1 LEPETQEEGEKDAED
16 KEAEVAPEVG
26 TTEVAEPSAPVPVPP
41 SARAASSS
49 AASAAWRK
57 WAFAAVPAL
66 AILELGMHLSQV
78 SSVVKDDDWARAKVE
93 VEKRVK
99 PEDLVAF
106 APRWVDPVG
115 REHFG
120 PELATFGR
128 EAYPDVTRFPR
139 AFEVSIRGE
148 HLADLRGWRP
158 VDVQKVG
165 AITITTLENPT
176 PVALKDDLLR
186 HAGKPDMHVS
196 VVDGTGEHECRWAR
210 AGSQTGNIGF
220 GPGVPATRYVCG
232 GNEFVGVTVMAD
244 LDYRP
249 RHCFYA
255 PPQGGG
261 SVLRIRFDSIAFGK
275 VLHGHHAL
283 SVEAERDRKGAPVT
297 ISFRSGDKDLGKLV
311 HRDGEG
317 WKGFELDTSELEGKS
332 AELVAEI
339 SSSSGDRRQY
349 CFEADTR

>member
-1 LEPETQEEGEKDAED
+1 MEPETKEEGEKSAD
-16 KEAEVAPEVG
+16 EVASEAA
-26 TTEVAEPSAPVPVPP
+26 TTDVAKPSAPAPAPERP
-41 SARAASSS
+41 SAGAI
-49 AASAAWRK
+49 WRK
-57 WAFAAVPAL
+57 WAFAVVPAVAL
-66 AILELGMHLSQV
+66 LELGMHLSQV
-78 SSVVKDDDWARAKVE
+78 GSVVRDDDWARAKTE
-93 VEKRVK
+93 VERRAK

-120 PELATFGR
+120 PELATFDR

-139 AFEVSIRGE
+139 ALEVSIRGE
-148 HLADLRGWRP
+148 HLDDLRGWRS

-165 AITITTLENPT
+165 GITITTLENPT

-196 VVDGTGEHECRWAR
+196 LVDNGGEHECHWAR

-220 GPGVPATRYVCG
+220 GPGVPSMRYVCA
-232 GNEFVGVTVMAD
+232 GNAFVGVTVMAD

-255 PPQGGG
+255 PPQGGA
-261 SVLRIRFDSIAFGK
+261 SILRVRFDSVAFGK

-283 SVEAERDRKGAPVT
+283 SVEAERDKKGTPVT
-297 ISFRSGDKDLGKLV
+297 IAFRSGDTDLGRLV

-317 WKGFELDTSELEGKS
+317 WKGFELDTSELDGQS
-332 AELVAEI
+332 AELVADI
-339 SSSSGDRRQY
+339 SSASGDRRQY